1 MADQSFVPTS
11 SYLPIPSNEEEEG
24 EEEAYLPED
33 LVEELAEMEA
43 IEQELEEMNTP
54 PPDEEA
60 TTPHPDIRIA
70 EPTPTY
76 NPLEAAAA
84 LADSIRQDNIEAAMD
99 KVAETLEPKVSQKV
113 SDDDGPADKQILIRS
128 TQRDHERWKLAA
140 EREGKSL
147 SAFVRDLVNSTVMEV
162 LDCSHPEEFRQRYPW
177 SETCLKCETRLWQS
191 NETHLQNRH

>member
-1 MADQSFVPTS
+1 MTDETFVPTS
-11 SYLPIPSNEEEEG
+11 SYLPSSNNEEE
-24 EEEAYLPED
+24 ASLPKD

-43 IEQELEEMNTP
+43 IEQELVVMTTP
-54 PPDEEA
+54 IVT

-70 EPTPTY
+70 EPTPVF
-76 NPLEAAAA
+76 NPL
-84 LADSIRQDNIEAAMD
+84 EAAMD
-99 KVAETLEPKVSQKV
+99 KVAETLEPKVSQKI

-147 SAFVRDLVNSTVMEV
+147 SGFIRELVNSMVAEV

-177 SETCLKCETRLWQS
+177 QETCLKCETRLWQS
-191 NETHLQNRH
+191 NETHLQNRR

>member
-1 MADQSFVPTS
+1 MTDETFVPTS
-11 SYLPIPSNEEEEG
+11 SYLPNSNNEEE
-24 EEEAYLPED
+24 ASLPKD

-43 IEQELEEMNTP
+43 IEQELVVMTTP
-54 PPDEEA
+54 IVT

-70 EPTPTY
+70 EPTPVF
-76 NPLEAAAA
+76 NPLEAAAV
-84 LADSIRQDNIEAAMD
+84 LAETVRQDNIEAAMD
-99 KVAETLEPKVSQKV
+99 KVAETLEPKVSQKI

-147 SAFVRDLVNSTVMEV
+147 SGFIRELVNSMVAEV

-177 SETCLKCETRLWQS
+177 QETCLKCETRLWQS
-191 NETHLQNRH
+191 NETHLQNRR

>member
-1 MADQSFVPTS
+1 MADESFVPTG
-11 SYLPIPSNEEEEG
+11 SYLPIPGNEEEE
-24 EEEAYLPED
+24 EESLPND
-33 LVEELAEMEA
+33 LVEELAEMAA
-43 IEQELEEMNTP
+43 IEQELEEMDTP
-54 PPDEEA
+54 PPDQET
-60 TTPHPDIRIA
+60 TTPHPDIRLA
-70 EPTPTY
+70 EPTRVY

-147 SAFVRDLVNSTVMEV
+147 SAFIRELVNSMVAEV

-177 SETCLKCETRLWQS
+177 QETCLKCETRLWSS
-191 NETHLQNRH
+191 NETHMQNRR

>member
-1 MADQSFVPTS
+1 VPTS
-11 SYLPIPSNEEEEG
+11 SYLPNSTNEEE
-24 EEEAYLPED
+24 ASLPKD

-43 IEQELEEMNTP
+43 IEQELVVMTTP
-54 PPDEEA
+54 IVT

-70 EPTPTY
+70 EPTPVF
-76 NPLEAAAA
+76 NPLEAAAV
-84 LADSIRQDNIEAAMD
+84 LAETVRQDNIEAAMD
-99 KVAETLEPKVSQKV
+99 KVAETLEPKVSQKI

-147 SAFVRDLVNSTVMEV
+147 SGFIRELVNSMVAEV

-177 SETCLKCETRLWQS
+177 QETCLKCETRLWQS
-191 NETHLQNRH
+191 NETHLQNRR

>member
-1 MADQSFVPTS
+1 MTDETFVPTS
-11 SYLPIPSNEEEEG
+11 SYLPSSNNEEE
-24 EEEAYLPED
+24 ASLPKD

-43 IEQELEEMNTP
+43 IEQELVVMTTP
-54 PPDEEA
+54 IVT

-70 EPTPTY
+70 EPTPVF

-84 LADSIRQDNIEAAMD
+84 LAETVRQDNIEAAMD
-99 KVAETLEPKVSQKV
+99 KVAETLEPKVSQKI

-147 SAFVRDLVNSTVMEV
+147 SGFIRELVNSMVAEV

-177 SETCLKCETRLWQS
+177 QETCLKCETRLWQS
-191 NETHLQNRH
+191 NETHLQNRR